1 MAIKTKELIIQ
12 ASGSKNLLHRTGST
26 ETILRQGVG
35 IWEVDPDDNQSVQFR
50 IPSASVGTQFDRIGF
65 YISGSG
71 KIGIGTKDP
80 ETAFDIRD
88 IGEDTEITAS
98 AAKTKI
104 FTVSRERGQEF
115 KTAITASVISAS
127 ILQATQIVDD
137 GQELRLK
144 YSPVAGGA
152 NIVTVGALNAG
163 SITSGFTSIDV
174 GAGDLKTTG
183 ILKGGNITASADISA
198 SGDLIISGKS
208 SFTGNVTASGDISA
222 SGHIYVGNTV
232 VLNNNTGGDYIDYQ
246 DGGFYYKGNG
256 MFNGHITASNSIKFG
271 DVTMTHDAAR
281 RSVTFTD
288 SAGRTVELS
297 LR

>member
-198 SGDLIISGKS
+198 SG
-208 SFTGNVTASGDISA
+208 
-222 SGHIYVGNTV
+222 HIYVGNTV
-232 VLNNNTGGDYIDYQ
+232 VLNNDTGGDYIDYQ

-288 SAGRTVELS
+288 SAGSTVELS